1 MFSAMSQTKS
11 GDQKAG
17 EPTCTVKINFGS
29 AGGGIDLKTYDAVKK
44 MIADKK
50 LKFTEKNMGREGEKE
65 ICLPLKELKK
75 RKKTEFIE
83 QLKKTASGGQL
94 VSVSNS

>member
-17 EPTCTVKINFGS
+17 ETDCAVKVNFGS
-29 AGGGIDLKTYDAVKK
+29 AGGGIDLKTYEEVKK
-44 MIADKK
+44 MINDKK

-65 ICLPLKELKK
+65 ICLPLHELKK
-75 RKKTEFIE
+75 KKKTEFIE
-83 QLKKTASGGQL
+83 RLKKTASVGQY
-94 VSVSNS
+94 VSVSAS

>member
-1 MFSAMSQTKS
+1 MSQTKG
-11 GDQKAG
+11 GDQKTS
-17 EPTCTVKINFGS
+17 EPSCAVKVNFGS

-44 MIADKK
+44 MISDKK

-65 ICLPLKELKK
+65 ICLPLKELKRK
-75 RKKTEFIE
+75 KKTEFIE
-83 QLKKTASGGQL
+83 QLKKTASSGQY